1 MVKVRLENDKIERA
15 AYILKAVSQ
24 STRLAVID
32 LLDQVDEL
40 TVSQLCD
47 AVGCEQSLVSHHLTD
62 MRAKGILKVRREG
75 KNMYYSLNDKNITN
89 ILRCITECKTGV

>member
-24 STRLAVID
+24 STRLSVID
-32 LLDQVDEL
+32 LLDQADEL

-75 KNMYYSLNDKNITN
+75 KNMYYSLSDKNITN

>member
-47 AVGCEQSLVSHHLTD
+47 AVSCEQSLVSHHLTD